1 MISPL
6 IVALDY
12 ANERDALVLAD
23 QLDPAAC
30 RVKVGKELFTACGPA
45 IVECLQERGFDVFL
59 DLKFHDIPQTV
70 AKACRTAAR
79 LGVWMLNVHAS
90 GGSTMLR
97 AAREAVND
105 AAGGTG
111 TQRTLLVAVTVLT
124 SMNDAALREV
134 GVNSSVQDQVGRLA
148 TLAAE
153 CALDGVVCSALE
165 ASRLRAAVPEL
176 LRVTPGIRPSQYAE
190 DDQRRIMTP
199 AAALTAGSDFLVVGR
214 PITAAEDPARALSQ
228 ILSELAGDLVDPQK
242 PE

>member
-1 MISPL
+1 VISPL

-45 IVECLQERGFDVFL
+45 IVERLQERGFDVFL

-70 AKACRTAAR
+70 AKACRAAAR

-105 AAGGTG
+105 AAG

-124 SMNDAALREV
+124 SMNAAALREV

-153 CALDGVVCSALE
+153 CALDGIVCSALE
-165 ASRLRAAVPEL
+165 AGRLREAMPEL
-176 LRVTPGIRPSQYAE
+176 LRVTPGIRPAQYAE

-199 AAALTAGSDFLVVGR
+199 AAALAAGSDFLVVGR
-214 PITAAEDPARALSQ
+214 PITAAEDPAQALSQ
-228 ILSELAGDLVDPQK
+228 ILSELPGNAAGSQK
-242 PE
+242 SD

>member
-45 IVECLQERGFDVFL
+45 IVEHLQERGFDVFL

-70 AKACRTAAR
+70 AKACRAAAR

-105 AAGGTG
+105 AAGTR
-111 TQRTLLVAVTVLT
+111 RTLLVAVTVLT

-153 CALDGVVCSALE
+153 CALDGIVCSALE
-165 ASRLRAAVPEL
+165 ASRLREAVPEL
-176 LRVTPGIRPSQYAE
+176 LRVTPGIRPAQYAE

-199 AAALTAGSDFLVVGR
+199 AASLASGSDFLVVGR
-214 PITAAEDPARALSQ
+214 PITAAEDPALALSQ
-228 ILSELAGDLVDPQK
+228 ILSELPGNAAGSQK
-242 PE
+242 SD

>member
-12 ANERDALVLAD
+12 ANEHDVLVLAD

-45 IVECLQERGFDVFL
+45 IVERLQERGFDVFL

-70 AKACRTAAR
+70 AKACKAAAR

-105 AAGGTG
+105 AAGTR
-111 TQRTLLVAVTVLT
+111 RTLLVAVTVLT

-153 CALDGVVCSALE
+153 CALDGIVCSALE
-165 ASRLRAAVPEL
+165 ASRLREAVPEL
-176 LRVTPGIRPSQYAE
+176 LRVTPGIRPAQYAE

-199 AAALTAGSDFLVVGR
+199 AAALAAGSDFLVVGR
-214 PITAAEDPARALSQ
+214 PITAAEDPAQALSQ
-228 ILSELAGDLVDPQK
+228 ILSELPGNAAGSQK
-242 PE
+242 SD

>member
-1 MISPL
+1 VISPL

-45 IVECLQERGFDVFL
+45 IVERLQERGFDVFL

-70 AKACRTAAR
+70 AKACRAAAR

-105 AAGGTG
+105 AAG

-134 GVNSSVQDQVGRLA
+134 GVNRSVQDQVGRLA

-153 CALDGVVCSALE
+153 CALDGIVCSALE

-176 LRVTPGIRPSQYAE
+176 LRVTPGIRPAQYAE

-199 AAALTAGSDFLVVGR
+199 AAALAAGSDFLVVGR
-214 PITAAEDPARALSQ
+214 PITAAEDPAQALSQ
-228 ILSELAGDLVDPQK
+228 ILSALPGNAAGSQK
-242 PE
+242 SD

>member
-45 IVECLQERGFDVFL
+45 IVEHLQERGFDVFL

-70 AKACRTAAR
+70 AKACRAAAR

-105 AAGGTG
+105 AAGTR
-111 TQRTLLVAVTVLT
+111 RTLLVAVTVLT

-153 CALDGVVCSALE
+153 CALDGIVCSALE
-165 ASRLRAAVPEL
+165 ASRLREAVPEL
-176 LRVTPGIRPSQYAE
+176 LRVTPGIRPAQYAE

-199 AAALTAGSDFLVVGR
+199 AAALASGSDFLVVGR
-214 PITAAEDPARALSQ
+214 PITAAEDPALALSQ
-228 ILSELAGDLVDPQK
+228 ILSELPGNAAGSQK
-242 PE
+242 SD

>member
-12 ANERDALVLAD
+12 ASERDALVLAD

-45 IVECLQERGFDVFL
+45 IVEHLQERGFDVFL

-70 AKACRTAAR
+70 AKACRAAAR

-105 AAGGTG
+105 AAG

-153 CALDGVVCSALE
+153 CALDGIVCSALE
-165 ASRLRAAVPEL
+165 ASRLRESVPEL
-176 LRVTPGIRPSQYAE
+176 LRVTPGIRPAQYAE

-199 AAALTAGSDFLVVGR
+199 AAALAAGSDFLVVGR
-214 PITAAEDPARALSQ
+214 PITAAEDPAQALGQ
-228 ILSELAGDLVDPQK
+228 ILSELPGSAAGSQK
-242 PE
+242 SD

>member
-12 ANERDALVLAD
+12 ANEHDALVLAD

-45 IVECLQERGFDVFL
+45 IVEHLQERGFDVFL

-70 AKACRTAAR
+70 AKACRAAAR

-105 AAGGTG
+105 AAGTR
-111 TQRTLLVAVTVLT
+111 RTLLVAVTVLT

-153 CALDGVVCSALE
+153 CALDGIVCSALE
-165 ASRLRAAVPEL
+165 ASRLREAVPEL
-176 LRVTPGIRPSQYAE
+176 LRVTPGIRPAQYAE

-199 AAALTAGSDFLVVGR
+199 AAALAAGSDFLVVGR
-214 PITAAEDPARALSQ
+214 PITTAKDPAQALSQ
-228 ILSELAGDLVDPQK
+228 ILSELPGNAAGSQK
-242 PE
+242 FD

>member
-1 MISPL
+1 VISPL

-12 ANERDALVLAD
+12 ASERDALVLAD

-45 IVECLQERGFDVFL
+45 IVEHLQERGFDVFL

-70 AKACRTAAR
+70 AKACRAAAR

-105 AAGGTG
+105 AAG

-153 CALDGVVCSALE
+153 CALDGIVCSALE
-165 ASRLRAAVPEL
+165 ASRLRESVPEL
-176 LRVTPGIRPSQYAE
+176 LRVTPGIRPAQYAE

-199 AAALTAGSDFLVVGR
+199 AAALAAGSDFLVVGR
-214 PITAAEDPARALSQ
+214 PITAAEDPAQALGQ
-228 ILSELAGDLVDPQK
+228 ILSELPGSAAGSQK
-242 PE
+242 SD

>member
-23 QLDPAAC
+23 RLDPAAC

-45 IVECLQERGFDVFL
+45 IVERLQERGFDVFL

-70 AKACRTAAR
+70 AKACRAAAR

-105 AAGGTG
+105 AAG

-153 CALDGVVCSALE
+153 CALDGIVCSALE
-165 ASRLRAAVPEL
+165 ASRLRESVPEL
-176 LRVTPGIRPSQYAE
+176 LRVTPGIRPAQYAE

-199 AAALTAGSDFLVVGR
+199 AAALAAGSDFLVVGR
-214 PITAAEDPARALSQ
+214 PITAAEDPAQALSQ
-228 ILSELAGDLVDPQK
+228 ILSELPGNAAGSQK
-242 PE
+242 SD

>member
-45 IVECLQERGFDVFL
+45 IVEHLQERGFDVFL

-70 AKACRTAAR
+70 AKACKAAAR

-105 AAGGTG
+105 ATG
-111 TQRTLLVAVTVLT
+111 TRRTLLVAVTVLT

-153 CALDGVVCSALE
+153 CALDGIVCSALE
-165 ASRLRAAVPEL
+165 ASRLREAMPEL
-176 LRVTPGIRPSQYAE
+176 LRVTPGIRPAQYAE

-199 AAALTAGSDFLVVGR
+199 AAALAAGSDFLVVGR
-214 PITAAEDPARALSQ
+214 PITAAEDPAQALSQ
-228 ILSELAGDLVDPQK
+228 ILSELPGNAAGSQK
-242 PE
+242 SD

>member
-12 ANERDALVLAD
+12 ANEHDALVLAD

-45 IVECLQERGFDVFL
+45 IVERLQERGFDVFL

-70 AKACRTAAR
+70 AKACKAAAR

-105 AAGGTG
+105 AAGTR
-111 TQRTLLVAVTVLT
+111 RTLLVAVTVLT

-153 CALDGVVCSALE
+153 CALDGIVCSALE
-165 ASRLRAAVPEL
+165 ASRLREAVPEL
-176 LRVTPGIRPSQYAE
+176 LRVTPGIRPAQYAE

-199 AAALTAGSDFLVVGR
+199 AAALAAGSDFLVVGR
-214 PITAAEDPARALSQ
+214 PITAAEDPALALSQ
-228 ILSELAGDLVDPQK
+228 ILSELPGNAAGSQK
-242 PE
+242 SD

>member
-45 IVECLQERGFDVFL
+45 IVERLQERGFDVFL

-70 AKACRTAAR
+70 AKACSAAAR

-105 AAGGTG
+105 ATG

-176 LRVTPGIRPSQYAE
+176 LRVTPGIRPAQDAG

-199 AAALTAGSDFLVVGR
+199 AAALAAGSDFLVVGR
-214 PITAAEDPARALSQ
+214 PITAAEDPAWALSQ
-228 ILSELAGDLVDPQK
+228 ILSALPGNAAGSQK
-242 PE
+242 SD

>member
-45 IVECLQERGFDVFL
+45 IVEHLQERGFDVFL

-70 AKACRTAAR
+70 AKACRAAAR

-105 AAGGTG
+105 AAG

-153 CALDGVVCSALE
+153 CALDGIVCSALE
-165 ASRLRAAVPEL
+165 ASRLRESVPEL
-176 LRVTPGIRPSQYAE
+176 LRVTPGIRPAQYAE

-199 AAALTAGSDFLVVGR
+199 AAALAAGSDFLVVGR
-214 PITAAEDPARALSQ
+214 PITAAEDPAQALGQ
-228 ILSELAGDLVDPQK
+228 ILSELPGSAAGSQK
-242 PE
+242 SD

>member
-45 IVECLQERGFDVFL
+45 IVEHLQERGFDVFL

-70 AKACRTAAR
+70 AKACRAAAR

-105 AAGGTG
+105 AAG

-153 CALDGVVCSALE
+153 CALDGIVCSALE
-165 ASRLRAAVPEL
+165 ASRLRESVPEL
-176 LRVTPGIRPSQYAE
+176 LRVTPGIRPAQYAE

-199 AAALTAGSDFLVVGR
+199 AAALAAGSDFLVVGR
-214 PITAAEDPARALSQ
+214 PITAAEDPAQALSQ
-228 ILSELAGDLVDPQK
+228 ILSELPGNAAGSQK
-242 PE
+242 SD

>member
-45 IVECLQERGFDVFL
+45 IVEHLQERGFDVFL

-70 AKACRTAAR
+70 AKACRAAAR

-105 AAGGTG
+105 AAG

-153 CALDGVVCSALE
+153 CALDGIVCSALE
-165 ASRLRAAVPEL
+165 ASRLREAVPEL
-176 LRVTPGIRPSQYAE
+176 LRVTPGIRPAQYAE

-199 AAALTAGSDFLVVGR
+199 AAALAAGSDFLVVGR
-214 PITAAEDPARALSQ
+214 PITAAEDPAQALSQ
-228 ILSELAGDLVDPQK
+228 ILSELPGNAAGSQK
-242 PE
+242 SD

>member
-45 IVECLQERGFDVFL
+45 IVERLQERGFDVFL

-70 AKACRTAAR
+70 AKACRAAAR

-105 AAGGTG
+105 AAG

-134 GVNSSVQDQVGRLA
+134 GVNRSVQDQVGRLA

-153 CALDGVVCSALE
+153 CALDGIVCSALE

-176 LRVTPGIRPSQYAE
+176 LRVTPGIRPAQYAE

-199 AAALTAGSDFLVVGR
+199 AAALAAGSDFLVVGR
-214 PITAAEDPARALSQ
+214 PITAAEDPAQALSQ
-228 ILSELAGDLVDPQK
+228 ILSALPGNAAGSQK
-242 PE
+242 AD

>member
-12 ANERDALVLAD
+12 ANECDALVLAD

-45 IVECLQERGFDVFL
+45 IVEHLQERGFDVFL

-70 AKACRTAAR
+70 AKACRAAAR

-105 AAGGTG
+105 AAG

-153 CALDGVVCSALE
+153 CALDGIVCSALE
-165 ASRLRAAVPEL
+165 ASRLRESVPEL
-176 LRVTPGIRPSQYAE
+176 LRVTPGIRPAQYAE

-199 AAALTAGSDFLVVGR
+199 AAALAAGSDFLVVGR
-214 PITAAEDPARALSQ
+214 PITAAEDPAQALGQ
-228 ILSELAGDLVDPQK
+228 ILSELPGNAAGSQK
-242 PE
+242 SD

>member
-45 IVECLQERGFDVFL
+45 IVEHLQERGFDVFL

-70 AKACRTAAR
+70 AKACRAAAR

-105 AAGGTG
+105 AAG

-153 CALDGVVCSALE
+153 CALDGIVCSALE
-165 ASRLRAAVPEL
+165 ASRLRESVPEL
-176 LRVTPGIRPSQYAE
+176 LRVTPGIRPAQYAE

-199 AAALTAGSDFLVVGR
+199 AAALAAGSDFLVVGR
-214 PITAAEDPARALSQ
+214 PITAAENPAQALGQ
-228 ILSELAGDLVDPQK
+228 ILSELPGSAAGSQK
-242 PE
+242 SD

>member
-45 IVECLQERGFDVFL
+45 IVEHLQERGFDVFL

-70 AKACRTAAR
+70 AKACRAAAR

-105 AAGGTG
+105 AAG

-153 CALDGVVCSALE
+153 CALDGIVCSALE
-165 ASRLRAAVPEL
+165 ASRLRESVPEL
-176 LRVTPGIRPSQYAE
+176 LRVTPGIRPAQYAE

-199 AAALTAGSDFLVVGR
+199 AAALAAGSDFLVVGR
-214 PITAAEDPARALSQ
+214 PITAAENPAQALGQ
-228 ILSELAGDLVDPQK
+228 ILSELPGNAAGSQK
-242 PE
+242 SD

>member
-45 IVECLQERGFDVFL
+45 IVEHLQERGFDVFL

-70 AKACRTAAR
+70 AKACRAAAR

-105 AAGGTG
+105 AAGTR
-111 TQRTLLVAVTVLT
+111 RTLLVAVTVLT

-153 CALDGVVCSALE
+153 CALDGIVCSALE
-165 ASRLRAAVPEL
+165 ASRLREAVPEL
-176 LRVTPGIRPSQYAE
+176 LRVTPGIRPAQYAE

-199 AAALTAGSDFLVVGR
+199 AAALAAGSDFLVVGR
-214 PITAAEDPARALSQ
+214 PITAAEDPALALSQ
-228 ILSELAGDLVDPQK
+228 ILGELPGNAAGSQK
-242 PE
+242 SD

>member
-45 IVECLQERGFDVFL
+45 IVEHLQERGFDVFL

-70 AKACRTAAR
+70 AKACRAAAR

-105 AAGGTG
+105 AAGTR
-111 TQRTLLVAVTVLT
+111 RTLLVAVTVLT

-153 CALDGVVCSALE
+153 CALDGIVCSALE
-165 ASRLRAAVPEL
+165 ASRLREAVPEL
-176 LRVTPGIRPSQYAE
+176 LRVTPGIRPAQYAE

-199 AAALTAGSDFLVVGR
+199 AAALAAGSDFLVVGR
-214 PITAAEDPARALSQ
+214 PITAAEDPALALSQ
-228 ILSELAGDLVDPQK
+228 ILSELPGNAAGSQK
-242 PE
+242 SD

>member
-12 ANERDALVLAD
+12 ANERDALLLAD

-45 IVECLQERGFDVFL
+45 IVERLQERGFDVFL

-70 AKACRTAAR
+70 AKACRAAAR

-105 AAGGTG
+105 AAG

-153 CALDGVVCSALE
+153 CALDGIVCSALE
-165 ASRLRAAVPEL
+165 ASRLREAMPEF
-176 LRVTPGIRPSQYAE
+176 LRVTPGIRPAQYAE

-199 AAALTAGSDFLVVGR
+199 AAALAAGSDFLVVGR
-214 PITAAEDPARALSQ
+214 PITAAEDPAQALSQ
-228 ILSELAGDLVDPQK
+228 ILSELPGNAAGSQK
-242 PE
+242 SD

>member
-12 ANERDALVLAD
+12 ANEHDALVLAD

-45 IVECLQERGFDVFL
+45 IVERLQERGFDVFL

-70 AKACRTAAR
+70 AKACKAAAR

-105 AAGGTG
+105 ATG
-111 TQRTLLVAVTVLT
+111 TRRTLLVAVTVLT

-153 CALDGVVCSALE
+153 CALDGIVCSALE
-165 ASRLRAAVPEL
+165 ASRLREAMPEL
-176 LRVTPGIRPSQYAE
+176 LRVTPGIRPAQYAE

-199 AAALTAGSDFLVVGR
+199 AAALAAGSDFLVVGR
-214 PITAAEDPARALSQ
+214 PITAAEDPAQALSQ
-228 ILSELAGDLVDPQK
+228 ILSELPGNAAGSQK
-242 PE
+242 SD

>member
-45 IVECLQERGFDVFL
+45 IVEHLQERGFDVFL

-70 AKACRTAAR
+70 AKACRAAAR

-105 AAGGTG
+105 AAG

-153 CALDGVVCSALE
+153 CALDGIVCSALE
-165 ASRLRAAVPEL
+165 ASRLREAVPEL
-176 LRVTPGIRPSQYAE
+176 LRVTPGIRPAQYAE

-199 AAALTAGSDFLVVGR
+199 AAALASGSDFLVVGR
-214 PITAAEDPARALSQ
+214 PITAAEDPALALSQ
-228 ILSELAGDLVDPQK
+228 ILSELPGNAAGSQK
-242 PE
+242 SD

>member
-12 ANERDALVLAD
+12 ANERDALVLVD
-23 QLDPAAC
+23 QLDPAGC

-45 IVECLQERGFDVFL
+45 IVERLQERGFDVFL

-70 AKACRTAAR
+70 AKACRAAAG

-105 AAGGTG
+105 AAG

-148 TLAAE
+148 ILAAE
-153 CALDGVVCSALE
+153 CALDGIVCSALE
-165 ASRLRAAVPEL
+165 TSRLRAVVPEL
-176 LRVTPGIRPSQYAE
+176 LRVTPGIRPAQYAE

-199 AAALTAGSDFLVVGR
+199 AAALAAGSDFLVVGR
-214 PITAAEDPARALSQ
+214 PITTAKDPAQALSQ
-228 ILSELAGDLVDPQK
+228 ILSELPGNAAGSQK
-242 PE
+242 FD

>member
-45 IVECLQERGFDVFL
+45 IVERLQERGFDVFL

-70 AKACRTAAR
+70 AKACRAAAR

-105 AAGGTG
+105 AAG

-124 SMNDAALREV
+124 SMNAAALREV

-153 CALDGVVCSALE
+153 CALDGIVCSALE
-165 ASRLRAAVPEL
+165 AGRLREAMPEL
-176 LRVTPGIRPSQYAE
+176 LRVTPGIRPAQYAE

-199 AAALTAGSDFLVVGR
+199 AAALAAGSDFLVVGR
-214 PITAAEDPARALSQ
+214 PITAAEDPAQALSQ
-228 ILSELAGDLVDPQK
+228 ILSELPGNAAGSQK
-242 PE
+242 SD

>member
-45 IVECLQERGFDVFL
+45 IVEHLQERGFDVFL

-70 AKACRTAAR
+70 AKACRAAAR

-97 AAREAVND
+97 AAREAMND
-105 AAGGTG
+105 AAGTR
-111 TQRTLLVAVTVLT
+111 RTLLVAVTVLT

-153 CALDGVVCSALE
+153 CALDGIVCSALE
-165 ASRLRAAVPEL
+165 ASRLREAVPEL
-176 LRVTPGIRPSQYAE
+176 LRVTPGIRPAQYAE

-199 AAALTAGSDFLVVGR
+199 AAALASGSDFLVVGR
-214 PITAAEDPARALSQ
+214 PITAAEDPAQALSQ
-228 ILSELAGDLVDPQK
+228 ILSELPGNAAGSQK
-242 PE
+242 SD

>member
-45 IVECLQERGFDVFL
+45 IVERLQERGFDVFL

-70 AKACRTAAR
+70 AKACKAAAR

-105 AAGGTG
+105 AAGTR
-111 TQRTLLVAVTVLT
+111 RTLLVAVTVLT

-153 CALDGVVCSALE
+153 CALDGIVCSALE
-165 ASRLRAAVPEL
+165 ASRLREAVPEL
-176 LRVTPGIRPSQYAE
+176 RRVTPGIRPAQYAE

-199 AAALTAGSDFLVVGR
+199 AAALAAGSDFLVVGR
-214 PITAAEDPARALSQ
+214 PITAAEYPAQALSQ
-228 ILSELAGDLVDPQK
+228 ILSELPGNAAGSQK
-242 PE
+242 SD

>member
-45 IVECLQERGFDVFL
+45 IVERLHERGFDVFL

-70 AKACRTAAR
+70 AKACRAAAR

-90 GGSTMLR
+90 GGSAMLR
-97 AAREAVND
+97 AAHEAVND
-105 AAGGTG
+105 AAGTR
-111 TQRTLLVAVTVLT
+111 RTLLVAVTVLT
-124 SMNDAALREV
+124 SMNDIALREV

-148 TLAAE
+148 TLAAA
-153 CALDGVVCSALE
+153 CALDGIVCSALE
-165 ASRLRAAVPEL
+165 ANHLRETVPEL
-176 LRVTPGIRPSQYAE
+176 LRVTPGIRPAQYAE
-190 DDQRRIMTP
+190 DDQKRIMAP
-199 AAALTAGSDFLVVGR
+199 AAALAAGSNFLVVGR
-214 PITAAEDPARALSQ
+214 PITSAEDPAQALRQ
-228 ILSELAGDLVDPQK
+228 LLSELPGSAEGSQK
-242 PE
+242 PD

>member
-1 MISPL
+1 VISPL

-12 ANERDALVLAD
+12 ANERDALLLAD

-45 IVECLQERGFDVFL
+45 IVERLQERGFDVFL

-70 AKACRTAAR
+70 AKACRAAAR

-105 AAGGTG
+105 AAG

-124 SMNDAALREV
+124 SMNAAALREV

-153 CALDGVVCSALE
+153 CALDGIVCSALE
-165 ASRLRAAVPEL
+165 AGRLREAMPEL
-176 LRVTPGIRPSQYAE
+176 LRVTPGIRPAQYAE

-199 AAALTAGSDFLVVGR
+199 AAALAAGSDFLVVGR
-214 PITAAEDPARALSQ
+214 PITAAEDPAQALSQ
-228 ILSELAGDLVDPQK
+228 ILSELPGNAAGSQK
-242 PE
+242 SD

>member
-45 IVECLQERGFDVFL
+45 IVERLQERGFDVFL

-70 AKACRTAAR
+70 AKACRAAAR

-97 AAREAVND
+97 AAREAMND
-105 AAGGTG
+105 AAGTR
-111 TQRTLLVAVTVLT
+111 RTLLVAVTVLT

-153 CALDGVVCSALE
+153 CALDGIVCSALE
-165 ASRLRAAVPEL
+165 ASRLREAVPEL
-176 LRVTPGIRPSQYAE
+176 LRVTPGIRPAQYAE

-199 AAALTAGSDFLVVGR
+199 AAALASGSDFLVVGR
-214 PITAAEDPARALSQ
+214 PITAAEDPALALSQ
-228 ILSELAGDLVDPQK
+228 ILSELPGNAAGSQK
-242 PE
+242 SD

>member
-45 IVECLQERGFDVFL
+45 IVEHLQERGFDVFL

-70 AKACRTAAR
+70 AKACRAAAR

-105 AAGGTG
+105 AAG

-153 CALDGVVCSALE
+153 CALDGIVCSALE
-165 ASRLRAAVPEL
+165 ASRLREAVPEL
-176 LRVTPGIRPSQYAE
+176 LRVTPGIRPAQYAE

-199 AAALTAGSDFLVVGR
+199 AAALASGSDFLVVGR
-214 PITAAEDPARALSQ
+214 PITAAEDPAQALSQ
-228 ILSELAGDLVDPQK
+228 ILSELPGNAAGSQK
-242 PE
+242 SD

>member
-45 IVECLQERGFDVFL
+45 IVEHLQERGFDVFL

-70 AKACRTAAR
+70 AKACRAAAR

-97 AAREAVND
+97 AAREAMND
-105 AAGGTG
+105 AAGTR
-111 TQRTLLVAVTVLT
+111 RTLLVAVTVLT

-153 CALDGVVCSALE
+153 CALDGIVCSALE
-165 ASRLRAAVPEL
+165 ASRLREAVPEL
-176 LRVTPGIRPSQYAE
+176 LRVTPGIRPAQYAE

-199 AAALTAGSDFLVVGR
+199 AAALAAGSDFLVVGR
-214 PITAAEDPARALSQ
+214 PITAAEDPALALSQ
-228 ILSELAGDLVDPQK
+228 ILSELPGNAAGSQK
-242 PE
+242 SD

>member
-12 ANERDALVLAD
+12 ANERDALVLVD

-45 IVECLQERGFDVFL
+45 IVEHLQERGFDVFL

-70 AKACRTAAR
+70 AKACRAAAR

-105 AAGGTG
+105 AAG

-153 CALDGVVCSALE
+153 CALDGIVCSALE
-165 ASRLRAAVPEL
+165 ASRLRESVPEL
-176 LRVTPGIRPSQYAE
+176 LRVTPGIRPAQYAE

-199 AAALTAGSDFLVVGR
+199 AAALAAGSDFLVVGR
-214 PITAAEDPARALSQ
+214 PITAAEDPAQALGQ
-228 ILSELAGDLVDPQK
+228 ILSELPGSAAGSQK
-242 PE
+242 SD